1 MCKRNS
7 FLWFILPRWSVIS
20 IWACNLLRESWFWLT
35 QKTCFMKHNATHQY
49 WHQMWCV
56 FGLTASAGCVLAWRS
71 KSHSFNSGVWVH
83 RTSLS
88 QLASDTV
95 GLMWFLDSRWL
106 VSVLNSCSL
115 WHNATDRGS
124 CFTLNTLSVWAIYPT
139 RVSSRTIWD
148 DASTFPW
155 VDPDPLFLWGNNN
168 VRSWL
173 TLSHMF
179 PSRAWRFTEIIIS
192 AFSDAFVVE
201 KTCWRAWVAH
211 ISIHLRVQRSGT
223 LRTLGFSIE
232 VLLDLP
238 AVGTLNPIYDQ

>member
-1 MCKRNS
+1 MTVNEHWKCKRNS
-7 FLWFILPRWSVIS
+7 FLWFILPRRSVIS

-88 QLASDTV
+88 QLAGDTV
-95 GLMWFLDSRWL
+95 GLMWFIDSRWL

-124 CFTLNTLSVWAIYPT
+124 CFYTEHFKCVSNISNTCV
-139 RVSSRTIWD
+139 
-148 DASTFPW
+148 FQ
-155 VDPDPLFLWGNNN
+155 NNMGWCLDFSLGWSGSFVY
-168 VRSWL
+168 VREQQCEIL
-173 TLSHMF
+173 TNLVTHV
-179 PSRAWRFTEIIIS
+179 P
-192 AFSDAFVVE
+192 
-201 KTCWRAWVAH
+201 
-211 ISIHLRVQRSGT
+211 Q
-223 LRTLGFSIE
+223 
-232 VLLDLP
+232 
-238 AVGTLNPIYDQ
+238 